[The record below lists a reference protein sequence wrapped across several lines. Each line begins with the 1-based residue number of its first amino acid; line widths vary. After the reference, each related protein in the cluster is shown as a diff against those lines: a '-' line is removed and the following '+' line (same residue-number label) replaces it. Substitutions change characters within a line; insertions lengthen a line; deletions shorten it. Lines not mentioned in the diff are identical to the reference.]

1 MKAEILCVGTEIL
14 LGDILNTNAQFLS
27 KELANM
33 GFSIYHQAVVGDNV
47 SRLKEE
53 FELAMKRADIVITTG
68 GLGPTKDD
76 LTKETAAEYFGKKLI
91 FDEESYDFIV
101 KYFDKLGVKISENNK
116 KQAYFPEGCIILKN
130 DCGTAPGCIIDEKG
144 KIVILL
150 PGPPREVVPMF
161 KNYVVPYLKKYQED
175 VFVSKVLRVAGI
187 GEGSAAEKI
196 QDIMDKQTNPTIAP
210 YAKDNEVTF
219 RITASAKSEAEALKL
234 IEPMEKEVR
243 DRLGDNVYGVNDT
256 SLEEV
261 VGKLLIEKNI
271 TIATAESCTGGLLA
285 GRLVNYPG
293 ISEVFMQGAV
303 TYSNE
308 AKMQRLGVK
317 KETLDKFGAVSSETA
332 AEMAEGIGKTS
343 NTNIGVST
351 TGIAGPGG
359 GTKEK
364 PVGLVYV
371 GLYING
377 VVKTKKLNL
386 PGDRQKVRNRV
397 VNIAI
402 DWIRREIIRSNN
414 ASSH

>member
-27 KELANM
+27 KELASM
-33 GFSIYHQAVVGDNV
+33 GFSIYHQAVVGDNAH
-47 SRLKEE
+47 RLKEE
-53 FELAMKRADIVITTG
+53 FELAIKRADMVITTG

-76 LTKETAAEYFGKKLI
+76 LTKETAAEYFGKKLV

-116 KQAYFPEGCIILKN
+116 KQAYFPEGCTILKN

-150 PGPPREVVPMF
+150 PGPPKEVLPMF
-161 KNYVVPYLKKYQED
+161 KNYVVPYLKRYQENI
-175 VFVSKVLRVAGI
+175 FVSKVLRVAGI
-187 GEGSAAEKI
+187 GEGTAAEKI

-219 RITASAKSEAEALKL
+219 RITASAKSEEEALKL

-332 AEMAEGIGKTS
+332 AEMADGIAKTS

-351 TGIAGPGG
+351 TGVAGPGG

-371 GLYING
+371 GLCING

-386 PGDRQKVRNRV
+386 PGDRQKVRNKV
-397 VNIAI
+397 VTIAL
-402 DWIRREIIRSNN
+402 DWIRRELISL
-414 ASSH
+414 

>member
-14 LGDILNTNAQFLS
+14 LGDILNTNTQFLS
-27 KELANM
+27 KELASM

-47 SRLKEE
+47 GRLKDE
-53 FELAMKRADIVITTG
+53 FGLAMKRADIVITTG

-76 LTKETAAEYFGKKLI
+76 LTKETAAEYFGKKLV

-116 KQAYFPEGCIILKN
+116 KQAYFPEGCTILKN

-150 PGPPREVVPMF
+150 PGPPKEVLPMF
-161 KNYVVPYLKKYQED
+161 KNYVVPYLKKYQENI
-175 VFVSKVLRVAGI
+175 FVSKVLRVVGI
-187 GEGSAAEKI
+187 GEGNAAEKI

-219 RITASAKSEAEALKL
+219 RITASAKSEDEALKL

-256 SLEEV
+256 SLEEE
-261 VGKLLIEKNI
+261 VGKLLIEENI
-271 TIATAESCTGGLLA
+271 TVATAESCTGGLLA

-332 AEMAEGIGKTS
+332 AEMAEGIAKTS

-351 TGIAGPGG
+351 TGVAGPGG
-359 GTKEK
+359 GTEEK

-377 VVKTKKLNL
+377 VVKTKKLNI

-397 VNIAI
+397 VTIAL
-402 DWIRREIIRSNN
+402 DWIRRELIKSRE
-414 ASSH
+414 

>member
-14 LGDILNTNAQFLS
+14 LGDILNTNTQFLS

-47 SRLKEE
+47 ERLKNE
-53 FELAMKRADIVITTG
+53 FKLAIERADIVITTG

-91 FDEESYDFIV
+91 FDEDSYTSIV
-101 KYFDKLGVKISENNK
+101 EYFDKLGVKISENNK
-116 KQAYFPEGCIILKN
+116 KQAYFPEGCTILKN
-130 DCGTAPGCIIDEKG
+130 DYGTAPGCIINEDN

-150 PGPPREVVPMF
+150 PGPPREVLPMF
-161 KNYVVPYLKKYQED
+161 KNYVVPYLKKYQEA
-175 VFVSKVLRVAGI
+175 VFVSKVLRVVGI
-187 GEGSAAEKI
+187 GEGNAAEKL
-196 QDIMDKQTNPTIAP
+196 QDIMDRQTNPTIAP

-219 RITASAKSEAEALKL
+219 RITASAKTEKEALDL

-243 DRLGDNVYGVNDT
+243 ERLGDNVYGTDDT

-261 VGKLLIEKNI
+261 VGKLLIENNI

-303 TYSNE
+303 TYSND
-308 AKMQRLGVK
+308 AKIERLGVK

-332 AEMAEGIGKTS
+332 AEMAEGIAKTS

-359 GTKEK
+359 GTEEK

-377 VVKTKKLNL
+377 KVKTKKLNI

-397 VNIAI
+397 VTIAL
-402 DWIRREIIRSNN
+402 DWIRRETMRSNN

>member
-27 KELANM
+27 KELASM

-47 SRLKEE
+47 GRLKEE

-76 LTKETAAEYFGKKLI
+76 LTKETAAEYFGKKLV

-116 KQAYFPEGCIILKN
+116 KQAYFPEGCTILKN
-130 DCGTAPGCIIDEKG
+130 DCGTAPGCIIDENG

-150 PGPPREVVPMF
+150 PGPPKEVLPMF
-161 KNYVVPYLKKYQED
+161 KNYVVPYLKRYQENI
-175 VFVSKVLRVAGI
+175 FVSKVLRVAGI

-219 RITASAKSEAEALKL
+219 RITASAKSEEKALEL

-332 AEMAEGIGKTS
+332 AEMAEGIAKTS

-351 TGIAGPGG
+351 TGVAGPGG
-359 GTKEK
+359 GTEEK
-364 PVGLVYV
+364 PVGLVYI

-386 PGDRQKVRNRV
+386 PGDRQKVRNRAV
-397 VNIAI
+397 TIAL
-402 DWIRREIIRSNN
+402 DWIRREIISL
-414 ASSH
+414 

>member
-14 LGDILNTNAQFLS
+14 LGDILNTNAEFLS
-27 KELANM
+27 KELASM
-33 GFSIYHQAVVGDNV
+33 GFSIYHQAVVGDNAH
-47 SRLKEE
+47 RLKDE

-76 LTKETAAEYFGKKLI
+76 LTKETAAEYFGKELV
-91 FDEESYDFIV
+91 FDEESYDLIV
-101 KYFDKLGVKISENNK
+101 EYFGKLGVKISENNK
-116 KQAYFPEGCIILKN
+116 KQAYFPEGCTILKN

-150 PGPPREVVPMF
+150 PGPPKEVLPMF
-161 KNYVVPYLKKYQED
+161 KNYVVPYLKKYQENI
-175 VFVSKVLRVAGI
+175 FVSKVLRVAGI
-187 GEGSAAEKI
+187 GEGNAAEKI

-219 RITASAKSEAEALKL
+219 RITASAKSEEEALKL

-243 DRLGDNVYGVNDT
+243 DRLGDNVYGVDDT
-256 SLEEV
+256 SLEDV

-332 AEMAEGIGKTS
+332 AEMAEGIAKTS

-377 VVKTKKLNL
+377 VVKTKKLNI

-397 VNIAI
+397 VTIAI
-402 DWIRREIIRSNN
+402 DWIRRELIKSRE
-414 ASSH
+414 

>member
-47 SRLKEE
+47 DRLKKE
-53 FELAMKRADIVITTG
+53 FEFAIQRADIVITTG

-91 FDEESYDFIV
+91 FDEESYDLIA
-101 KYFDKLGVKISENNK
+101 KYFNKLGVEISENNK
-116 KQAYFPEGCIILKN
+116 KQAYFPEGCTILKN
-130 DCGTAPGCIIDEKG
+130 DYGTAPGCIINENN

-150 PGPPREVVPMF
+150 PGPPREVEPMF
-161 KNYVVPYLKKYQED
+161 KNYVVPYLKRYQESII
-175 VFVSKVLRVAGI
+175 VSKVLRVTGI
-187 GEGSAAEKI
+187 GEGNAAERI

-219 RITASAKSEAEALKL
+219 RITASAKTEKEALRL
-234 IEPMEKEVR
+234 IEPMEREVR
-243 DRLGDNVYGVNDT
+243 DRLADNVYGVDNT

-261 VGKLLIEKNI
+261 VGKLLIENKI
-271 TIATAESCTGGLLA
+271 TISTAESCTGGFLA
-285 GRLVNYPG
+285 GRFVNYPG
-293 ISEVFMQGAV
+293 ISEVFMEGAV

-308 AKMQRLGVK
+308 AKMNRLGVK

-332 AEMAEGIGKTS
+332 AEMAEGIAKTS
-343 NTNIGVST
+343 HTNIGVST

-359 GTKEK
+359 GTEEK
-364 PVGLVYV
+364 PVGLVYI

-377 VVKTKKLNL
+377 KVKTRKLNI

-397 VNIAI
+397 VNIVL
-402 DWIRREIIRSNN
+402 DWIRRELIQSKE
-414 ASSH
+414 